1 MLVED
6 LIKELEKLPKGSTIG
21 MIDID
26 DVKLIPEISIKSNKD
41 TVYDYSVG
49 DEISI
54 ERIENMRI
62 SNKEKIC
69 DYYIV

>member
-26 DVKLIPEISIKSNKD
+26 DVRLIPEVDIRSNKD

>member
-6 LIKELEKLPKGSTIG
+6 LIKELEKL
-21 MIDID
+21 
-26 DVKLIPEISIKSNKD
+26 L
-41 TVYDYSVG
+41 G

-69 DYYIV
+69 DYYII

>member
-6 LIKELEKLPKGSTIG
+6 LIKDLEKLPKGSTIG
-21 MIDID
+21 MINID
-26 DVKLIPEISIKSNKD
+26 DVRLIPEVYIRSNKD
-41 TVYDYSVG
+41 TVYDCSVG

>member
-1 MLVED
+1 MFVED
-6 LIKELEKLPKGSTIG
+6 LIKELGKLPKGSTIG
-21 MIDID
+21 MIDIG
-26 DVKLIPEISIKSNKD
+26 DVRLIPEVYIRSNKD

-69 DYYIV
+69 DYYII

>member
-21 MIDID
+21 MINID
-26 DVKLIPEISIKSNKD
+26 DVRLIPEVYIRSNKD
-41 TVYDYSVG
+41 TVYDCSVG

-54 ERIENMRI
+54 
-62 SNKEKIC
+62 
-69 DYYIV
+69 